1 MKQDIE
7 ELNFLG
13 FHQNFSEQSS
23 ASFLKRNNIED
34 IPAAI
39 SHVMDWSVYFHE
51 ALPELEETSNLLR
64 RVIV

>member
-1 MKQDIE
+1 
-7 ELNFLG
+7 
-13 FHQNFSEQSS
+13 
-23 ASFLKRNNIED
+23 LKRNNIED